1 MTSTDLQSQFSE
13 LGHRIEELIARLP
26 SPEPNGSM
34 PSSATPTD
42 ALTDAEDT
50 VVRFLDRLEA
60 GDLDTA
66 LGLCSPDLR
75 YRIPGRSTVSG
86 THEGPDAVTA
96 ALSVPTR
103 HGTSELSTHL
113 IDVVSRGNTVLSI
126 HELSGH
132 VDGVPMELEFVLR
145 FRTED
150 GLIVRVDE
158 YSADQYAADDLFVPH
173 APSDPA
179 NDQADVAL
187 QENLATGAA
196 SPGGGWRGW
205 FRRRRN
211 HNGV

>member
-1 MTSTDLQSQFSE
+1 MTSTDLHSQFSE

-26 SPEPNGSM
+26 SPEPNGST
-34 PSSATPTD
+34 TPAARATD

-50 VVRFLDRLEA
+50 VVQFLDRLET

-66 LGLCSPDLR
+66 LALCSPDLR

-86 THEGPDAVTA
+86 THEGAEAVMA

-103 HGTSELSTHL
+103 NGASELSTHL
-113 IDVVSRGNTVLSI
+113 IDVVSRGGTVLSI
-126 HELSGH
+126 HELTGH
-132 VDGVPMELEFVLR
+132 VDGVPMEVEFVLR

-173 APSDPA
+173 PASDPA
-179 NDQADVAL
+179 Q
-187 QENLATGAA
+187 LAPDDDLNVDPDSA
-196 SPGGGWRGW
+196 GGRWRRW